1 MTIVNLVKTLIP
13 GLVRHLP
20 PNRRKIGRDLGEVLS
35 HKSFTGGILAFNQ
48 CKRRAREI
56 FIPIIAVG

>member
-1 MTIVNLVKTLIP
+1 MIIVNLVKTLIL

-20 PNRRKIGRDLGEVLS
+20 ANRRKFGRDLGEVLS
-35 HKSFTGGILAFNQ
+35 HKSFAGGILAFDER
-48 CKRRAREI
+48 KRRPREI